1 MRVKD
6 VQKLRKVVILRGLGY
21 SQEEIS
27 ERTDV
32 SQQALSR
39 WFKELKEDAEEMGV
53 DKAYACL
60 FWDYRHLIREPNLR

>member
-39 WFKELKEDAEEMGV
+39 WFRELKEDAEEMGSI
-53 DKAYACL
+53 KLMPASL
-60 FWDYRHLIREPNLR
+60 GLSTPNTGT